1 MQRPGPDPLRS
12 VTIDGL
18 RVAYAETN
26 PSIGETVVLLHGY
39 LGSHKVWRHQIAGLA
54 DRYRIVAPDW
64 FGWGRSERNPAAKY
78 DYDTEVTRL
87 ASLLDALDARGA
99 AVVGHD
105 YGGFLALGLAVRSP
119 QHIGRLAIVNS
130 RASGTFT
137 PTWKAIFGTLSRA
150 CRSTIGRRIFESL
163 PLATI
168 HRRSFLPMLR
178 SGIFDADV
186 LEDYVGWMQS
196 DPRGPA
202 FFASFMAQY
211 RVAVRSELRHG
222 LPAIECPTAIVWGA
236 RDPYI
241 SRGVAE
247 ELARDIPG
255 ADLTMIEDAG
265 HFLPEERPKEVL
277 EAIDRLMRT

>member
-1 MQRPGPDPLRS
+1 MSGFGPPRA

-18 RVAYAETN
+18 RLSYTETN
-26 PSIGETVVLLHGY
+26 PPGGETIVLLHGY
-39 LGSHKVWRHQIAGLA
+39 LGSHKVWRHQIAALGK
-54 DRYRIVAPDW
+54 RYRIVAPDW

-78 DYDTEVTRL
+78 DYDTEVARL
-87 ASLLDALDARGA
+87 AALLDALDARRA

-137 PTWKAIFGTLSRA
+137 PTWRVIFGTLSRA
-150 CRSTIGRRIFESL
+150 CRSTAGRRIFESL
-163 PLATI
+163 PLAGI
-168 HRRSFLPMLR
+168 HRRSLLPLVR
-178 SGIFDADV
+178 AGIFDADV

-196 DPRGPA
+196 DPRGAA

-211 RVAVRSELRHG
+211 RVAVRPELGRG
-222 LPAIECPTAIVWGA
+222 LSSIDCPAAVIWGA
-236 RDPYI
+236 RDPYV
-241 SRGVAE
+241 SRRVAE
-247 ELARDIPG
+247 ELARNIPN
-255 ADLTMIEDAG
+255 ARLTMIEDAG
-265 HFLPEERPKEVL
+265 HFLPEERPAAVS